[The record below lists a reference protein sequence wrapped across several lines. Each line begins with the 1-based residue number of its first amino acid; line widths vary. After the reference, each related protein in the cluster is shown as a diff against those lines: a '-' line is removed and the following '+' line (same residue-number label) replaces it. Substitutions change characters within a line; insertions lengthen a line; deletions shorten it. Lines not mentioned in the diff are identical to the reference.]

1 MNYKSLTNPMNT
13 TVEVQ
18 LLGQT
23 VFIRR
28 FSSDELDQ
36 YGQKVDAEKA
46 GGNDSRAISLLGVQL
61 FINALVN
68 EDGSN
73 PKKSELPTPADLLAV
88 HSNADLV
95 EAVTT
100 VQRHSYGT
108 LEEAAKN

>member
-13 TVEVQ
+13 TIEQ
-18 LLGQT
+18 HLLGQK

-28 FSSDELDQ
+28 LSNDELDL
-36 YGQKVDAEKA
+36 YSERVDAERA
-46 GGNDSRAISLLGVQL
+46 GENKSRSISTLGVQL
-61 FINALVN
+61 FIDALVN
-68 EDGSN
+68 EDGSR
-73 PKKSELPTPADLLAV
+73 PRKSDLPSVVDLLLV